1 MNTKCAAPGCKN
13 DSYALG
19 YCDNHYRRLRRAAE
33 RTWGGKPLERPKA
46 EPSVMLGVRVP
57 KSIAAK
63 LKATGRPMTTAARG
77 VLLDWA
83 KTH

>member
-1 MNTKCAAPGCKN
+1 MKCDLKN
-13 DSYALG
+13 CQRDLYALG
-19 YCDNHYRRLRRAAE
+19 YCEVHYRRLRRAAE

-83 KTH
+83 KAH